1 MGAHK
6 KPGMGNTYVNS
17 DDFNDFDD
25 LYDFDDFD
33 DYGSKSGKK
42 VIKVIPWDRS
52 NDFL

>member
-1 MGAHK
+1 MEAHR
-6 KPGMGNTYVNS
+6 KPDMGNTYVNS

-33 DYGSKSGKK
+33 DYGSTSGEK

-52 NDFL
+52 NDFI